1 MRHVEDVSD
10 LVQCEVVGVLC
21 CKLVADEDVGVDLVH
36 PALLPVDVGLHFAPH
51 QLVALLG
58 GVGLRISICTSI
70 NWKFLINSCITP
82 IWKGVSR
89 HLKASR
95 L

>member
-1 MRHVEDVSD
+1 MNRLEDDRVRHVEYVSD

-58 GVGLRISICTSI
+58 GVGLTIII
-70 NWKFLINSCITP
+70 
-82 IWKGVSR
+82 
-89 HLKASR
+89 LKTTFQSEKTK
-95 L
+95 

>member
-1 MRHVEDVSD
+1 MNRLEDDRVRHVEDVRD

-36 PALLPVDVGLHFAPH
+36 PALLPVDVGLHLAPH

-58 GVGLRISICTSI
+58 GVGLTIIILKT
-70 NWKFLINSCITP
+70 KFKSDKI
-82 IWKGVSR
+82 KR
-89 HLKASR
+89 
-95 L
+95 